1 MREKCDWIVNYSF
14 ICLLTLLS
22 RKIGEN
28 LYIRLSFKMWRKKRA
43 GVPPS
48 FTRGVFDATVG
59 RCIFTQLPLS
69 VTAGAR
75 AHSRSP
81 LRLNEH
87 RGHVSETAAAGTV
100 APQWIHGQLCSCAPL
115 QSGIRENPKNATGD
129 DGSPVTRRLAVHP
142 RSHSCGLFLHREI
155 HVWHRV
161 LGRHREAPRLGCV
174 GVAMADRDSLPLPL
188 EVRARF
194 AELELELSE
203 GE

>member
-1 MREKCDWIVNYSF
+1 MRIFILDYPSKCDA
-14 ICLLTLLS
+14 
-22 RKIGEN
+22 E
-28 LYIRLSFKMWRKKRA
+28 RA

-48 FTRGVFDATVG
+48 FIRGVFDATVG
-59 RCIFTQLPLS
+59 RCIFTQLLLS

-75 AHSRSP
+75 AH
-81 LRLNEH
+81 
-87 RGHVSETAAAGTV
+87 TV
-100 APQWIHGQLCSCAPL
+100 ALHCVWTNT
-115 QSGIRENPKNATGD
+115 E
-129 DGSPVTRRLAVHP
+129 VTWARRQRRA
-142 RSHSCGLFLHREI
+142 R
-155 HVWHRV
+155 WHRSGYTGSSAPVHHYNRRSERSRAKPKTEKCDRRWRVSSNASARCPSALTLMRSIFVPWNTRLTPCV